1 MEKKSLQTYALIDAS
16 ASEEVLSQLQSVI
29 SVYGKR
35 IRKGVVLTPHGE
47 SPVIFFEIKKK
58 EGPIV
63 EVLSNLAERYSLYPL
78 YVIQENKD
86 HLPKHANNIWYMVDE
101 VKYELTGVDDLEAWK
116 KQYSSLL
123 KEAYREDHV
132 FIKSFIYQGKSGLVH
147 VMSFNS
153 ERQPNYRGT
162 MLGVAEWHE
171 QMDKLLKAVNAENVI
186 SRAVRYTNL

>member
-1 MEKKSLQTYALIDAS
+1 MYALIDAS

-86 HLPKHANNIWYMVDE
+86 HLPKHASNIWYMVDE
-101 VKYELTGVDDLEAWK
+101 VKYELTGVEDFEAWK

-123 KEAYREDHV
+123 KEAYRENHV
-132 FIKSFIYQGKSGLVH
+132 FIKSFVYKGKSGVLH

-162 MLGVAEWHE
+162 MLGVPEWSD
-171 QMDKLLKAVNAENVI
+171 QMIKLLKTVNAENVVA
-186 SRAVRYTNL
+186 RAVRYTNL